1 MELGCVAQDG
11 HLVVTDTLGHKVRFR
26 AYRTDEAHRSFEVL
40 GKKRP
45 LEALGEVTV
54 TAYLHRTG
62 WSAPGEVV
70 LKRSQ
75 ARVYRGKTSHVLLGT
90 SWKSIECLHKREE
103 PEVFGPYL
111 SNLKPEP
118 LYFEKE
124 QPFFMLIDDT
134 SVKGQRQSGTSV
146 ELFGIERKEFL
157 DFVLGKLRIVLEFN
171 RGDNATALASNFLVA
186 HDLKALDAS
195 TIVDIDR
202 STEIVPPQPS
212 KGPSERHGKAYYRRE
227 CVDLRGKWPALA
239 WTRWAANPEA
249 HGAAF
254 AQGMK
259 QMEVLPD
266 LNRIDL
272 HALDQFLRI
281 SPSDTLFA
289 AFLMDA
295 AAYVGVGFLEALGSR
310 IRYRW
315 TTLQGQPMPVLF
327 FDEIDSYVSPGAW
340 IAKIWVSK
348 VPTPLPATVAQ
359 WAYEIRGVLAF
370 RLRAEFSAL
379 GFSPSVTDGFKS
391 LRDRVTESAR
401 HVPGTSRILGE
412 THMEVRL
419 LSFGEYEV
427 YYVTGEVIDHTGS
440 RYLPV
445 MAVPFSSRTQTWIGS
460 LDGSSPRSP
469 TREDVAIV
477 RFRGNDLVPLGVQL
491 ANYPEVGP
499 SFAQRH
505 GPLTLETIAVAAK
518 GQVLTPRLRQA
529 RPELKD
535 FLAPIDGQDTGVPL
549 SPYASVLGLIERVEG
564 TTNPFANLGLWRL
577 GLDVSGFRCD
587 VLVRKDRCDGLPAVG
602 NHFTGRVWICATMEP
617 GPVSTGSYIR

>member
-1 MELGCVAQDG
+1 MAQDG
-11 HLVVTDTLGHKVRFR
+11 HLVVTDTMGHKVRFR
-26 AYRTDEAHRSFEVL
+26 AYRIDEAHKSFEVL
-40 GKKRP
+40 GNKRP
-45 LEALGEVTV
+45 LEPLGEVTV

-62 WSAPGEVV
+62 WSVPGEVV

-118 LYFEKE
+118 FCVDRE

-134 SVKGQRQSGTSV
+134 SVKGHRQSGTTV
-146 ELFGIERKEFL
+146 ELFGVERKEFL
-157 DFVLGKLRIVLEFN
+157 DFVLGKLRIVLEFTRN
-171 RGDNATALASNFLVA
+171 DNATALASNFLVA

-202 STEIVPPQPS
+202 STEIVSPQPA

-227 CVDLRGKWPALA
+227 LVDLRSKWPSLA
-239 WTRWAANPEA
+239 WSRWAANAEA
-249 HGAAF
+249 HGAGF
-254 AQGMK
+254 AQVMR
-259 QMEVLPD
+259 QIEVLPD
-266 LNRIDL
+266 PNRIDL
-272 HALDQFLRI
+272 DALDRFLRT
-281 SPSDTLFA
+281 SASDTLFA

-295 AAYVGVGFLEALGSR
+295 AAYVGLGFLEALGTR
-310 IRYRW
+310 ARYRW
-315 TTLQGQPMPVLF
+315 TSVKAQPMPVLF
-327 FDEIDSYVSPGAW
+327 FDEVEAYVSPAAW
-340 IAKIWVSK
+340 IAKIWVTK
-348 VPTPLPATVAQ
+348 APTPLHATAAQ
-359 WAYEIRGVLAF
+359 WAFEIRSALAF
-370 RLRAEFSAL
+370 RHRAEFSAL
-379 GFSPSVTDGFKS
+379 GFMPSLTDGFKS
-391 LRDRVTESAR
+391 LRDRVTEGAR
-401 HVPGTSRILGE
+401 HVRGTSRILGA

-427 YYVTGEVIDHTGS
+427 YYVTGEVIDDTGS

-529 RPELKD
+529 RPEVKD
-535 FLAPIDGQDTGVPL
+535 FLAPMDGQDTGVPL
-549 SPYASVLGLIERVEG
+549 SPYASVLGLIEKVEE
-564 TTNPFANLGLWRL
+564 TTNPFANVGLWRI
-577 GLDVSGFRCD
+577 GLDVSGFRCE
-587 VLVRKDRCDGLPAVG
+587 VLVRKDRCDGLPALR
-602 NHFTGRVWICATMEP
+602 NHFTGQAWIVATMEP
-617 GPVSTGSYIR
+617 ESVSTGSYIR